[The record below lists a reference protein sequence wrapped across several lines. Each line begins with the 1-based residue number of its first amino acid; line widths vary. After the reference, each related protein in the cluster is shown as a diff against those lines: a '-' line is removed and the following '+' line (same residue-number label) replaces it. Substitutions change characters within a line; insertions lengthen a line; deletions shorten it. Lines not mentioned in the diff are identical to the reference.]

1 MRWSLSEY
9 LSLVELRGQSW
20 CFSEMDALSGFSI
33 PHNQRILFYAALDGS
48 THITGTVSGTVRVQP
63 GDIIMLLSGEAHSVY
78 SREQGTTVTLDF
90 LDNGE
95 YVDTPATFKLG
106 VQKPVS
112 RLLCGAIKVRWP
124 GAQRPRALPSLF
136 HIQSENSVV
145 DLRALIHTAQGEG
158 ASSMLVHLATL
169 LFVQAFRNSPDC
181 REIFHQFNIHDP
193 ILRARQFIE
202 KHPFTEW
209 TVETLAHK
217 VGMGRSRF
225 AALFVEE
232 LGKTPMQAVMEERM
246 RHAAEF
252 LNNTNLKVGEI
263 SERIRYRSE
272 AAFNRRFKSVFG
284 MTPTELRKQ
293 RVSAIQIRRG
303 SSPQ

>member
-9 LSLVELRGQSW
+9 LSLLELRGQSW
-20 CFSEMDALSGFSI
+20 CFSEMDASSGFNI
-33 PHNQRILFYAALDGS
+33 PHNQRIFFYAAVDGS
-48 THITGTVSGTVRVQP
+48 AHLTGTVSGTVHLQP
-63 GDIIMLLSGEAHSVY
+63 GDVVMVLSGEAHALY
-78 SREQGTTVTLDF
+78 GREQGTTVTLDF
-90 LDNGE
+90 LDKGE
-95 YVDTPATFKLG
+95 YVDAPLTFKLG

-136 HIQSENSVV
+136 HIPAADSVIDV
-145 DLRALIHTAQGEG
+145 RTLARTAQGEG

-169 LFVQAFRNSPDC
+169 LFVQAFRDSPQC

-202 KHPFTEW
+202 KHPFTDW
-209 TVETLAHK
+209 TVETLARK

-225 AALFVEE
+225 AALFVDE

-252 LNNTNLKVGEI
+252 LYNTDLKVGEI
-263 SERIRYRSE
+263 SERIGYRSE

-284 MTPTELRKQ
+284 MTPTQLRK
-293 RVSAIQIRRG
+293 RRLVR
-303 SSPQ
+303 SDAEHHSRPH